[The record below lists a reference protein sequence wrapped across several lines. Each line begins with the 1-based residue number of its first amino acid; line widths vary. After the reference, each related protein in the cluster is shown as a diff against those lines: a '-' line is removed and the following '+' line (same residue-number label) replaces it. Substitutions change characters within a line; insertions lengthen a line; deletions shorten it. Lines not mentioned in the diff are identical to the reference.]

1 METALVETTLVET
14 ALMET
19 ALVETALVETTLV
32 ETGLVET
39 MLVKTASVETVLCVD
54 YVYSVNVNT
63 TPYELLTL
71 TDKSQPIGK
80 CAVLVTQC
88 SFGCHLSH
96 FHYYCL
102 EDEMLCNWQRNTK
115 KCIR

>member
-1 METALVETTLVET
+1 MYVSGNCV
-14 ALMET
+14 
-19 ALVETALVETTLV
+19 
-32 ETGLVET
+32 TGNPATGNHVTGIRVTGNCVSGNHVSGNRVMRGLGVT
-39 MLVKTASVETVLCVD
+39 INVSKTQ
-54 YVYSVNVNT
+54 
-63 TPYELLTL
+63 YELLTL

-102 EDEMLCNWQRNTK
+102 
-115 KCIR
+115 